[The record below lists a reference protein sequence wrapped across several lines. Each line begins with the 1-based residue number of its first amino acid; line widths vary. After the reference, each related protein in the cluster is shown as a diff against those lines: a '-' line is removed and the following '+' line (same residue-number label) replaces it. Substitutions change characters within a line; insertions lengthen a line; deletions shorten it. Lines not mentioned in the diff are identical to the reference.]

1 MIKVKELML
10 TANKKSSH
18 LNSPIFNSEFCILT
32 KLSDEEDELT
42 SKKKI
47 ENVYL
52 TTDSPTTGKKIASG
66 LFGRITYDL

>member
-1 MIKVKELML
+1 ML

-42 SKKKI
+42 SKKNT

-52 TTDSPTTGKKIASG
+52 TTDSPTTGKK
-66 LFGRITYDL
+66 